1 MKYVYNAIGFLIKPS
16 KNFDSIKRYRLGEA
30 FKFML
35 IISIFFAALNG
46 IVGTLISYYIQPM
59 LGLPMVY
66 PAELMPLMIAA
77 NTIGSYIL
85 IVISLTIWSLWQ
97 HLWAYV
103 FGAKKGIEQTMKSV
117 FYGTSPFFL
126 LGWIPLVSIVSVIWS
141 LVLHGIGIK
150 RLHGIETGKAALAI
164 IIAVLIPLI
173 IVAAFLL
180 NALLSLMAFNPYTAT
195 GY

>member
-1 MKYVYNAIGFLIKPS
+1 MKYVYKAIDFLIKPS

-35 IISIFFAALNG
+35 AVSIVVAVLNG
-46 IVGTLISYYIQPM
+46 IVGTLTSYYIQPM
-59 LGLPMVY
+59 LGLSLAY
-66 PAELMPLMIAA
+66 PAELMPVMIVT
-77 NTIGSYIL
+77 NIIVSYII
-85 IVISLTIWSLWQ
+85 IVIFLTIWSLWQ
-97 HLWAYV
+97 HLWAYI
-103 FGAKKGIEQTMKSV
+103 FGAKGGIEQTMKSV

-126 LGWIPLVSIVSVIWS
+126 LGWIPLVSILSMIWS

-173 IVAAFLL
+173 IVTAFLL
-180 NALLSLMAFNPYTAT
+180 TALLSLMTFNPYTVP